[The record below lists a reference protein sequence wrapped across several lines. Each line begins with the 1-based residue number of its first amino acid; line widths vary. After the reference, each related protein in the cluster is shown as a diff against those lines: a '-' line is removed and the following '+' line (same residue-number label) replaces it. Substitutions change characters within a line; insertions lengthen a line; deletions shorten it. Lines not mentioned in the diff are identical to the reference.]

1 MKKFLIVLLMLAL
14 IFALAGCGKDP
25 YEQAENPIATITME
39 NGDTMRFELQLKT
52 APNTVANFTELANA
66 GFYDG
71 LEFFRVMPGVLI
83 QAGCPNNDGTG
94 NAGWTIRGE
103 FEKNGVKNDISHNR
117 GVISMARIPGEDK
130 HNTASSQFFIMQGNF
145 PEYDGE
151 YAAFGAAMDGDTLSV
166 LDKIANRAVDVN
178 NVPMVRQKI
187 ETIRVNTHGWVLDAV
202 TVAIPKEDPTEE
214 PVENTEQKSLNGG

>member
-1 MKKFLIVLLMLAL
+1 MKKIACLILAL
-14 IFALAGCGKDP
+14 LICFALSGCQKAP
-25 YEQAENPIATITME
+25 YADAENPIATITME
-39 NGDTMRFELQLKT
+39 NGDTMRFELQLQI
-52 APNTVANFTELANA
+52 APNTVANFVELANA

-71 LEFFRVMPGVLI
+71 LEFFRVVPGALI

-103 FEKNGVKNDISHNR
+103 FEKNGVKNDISHIR
-117 GVISMARIPGEDK
+117 GVISMARISGDDGK
-130 HNTASSQFFIMQGNF
+130 NTASSQFFIMQGNY

-151 YAAFGAAMDGDTLSV
+151 YAAFGTAMDGETLAV

-187 ETIRVNTHGWVLDAV
+187 ATIRVNTHGWVFDPV
-202 TVAIPKEDPTEE
+202 TVAIPKEEETEAPE
-214 PVENTEQKSLNGG
+214 IENVQN

>member
-1 MKKFLIVLLMLAL
+1 MKKFACLLLAL
-14 IFALAGCGKDP
+14 LISFVLTGCRRAP
-25 YEQAENPIATITME
+25 YADAENPIATITME
-39 NGDTMRFELQLKT
+39 NGDTMRFELQLQV

-71 LEFFRVMPGVLI
+71 LEFFRVVPGVLV

-103 FEKNGVKNDISHNR
+103 FENNGVKNDISHTR
-117 GVISMARIPGEDK
+117 GVISMARISGDDGR
-130 HNTASSQFFIMQGNF
+130 NTASSQFFIMQGNY
-145 PEYDGE
+145 PEYNGE
-151 YAAFGAAMDGDTLSV
+151 YAAFGAAMDAESLTV

-187 ETIRVNTHGWVLDAV
+187 ATIRVNTHGWVFDPV
-202 TVAIPKEDPTEE
+202 TVAIKNEEPTEDPGNTEE
-214 PVENTEQKSLNGG
+214 QK